1 VADELAGAEVML
13 YAAPSGRPDTA
24 HAYAEAALRA
34 GAAFIN
40 TTSDAIARDR
50 QVLDRFA
57 AAGLP
62 LLGDDLTSQ
71 FGTSVVH
78 HALLQLLE
86 ERGLTLVSSY
96 QVNLGGTEDFRNLV
110 ENSNTKLQS
119 KLNALAAHSSAGDRV
134 QMAPLGYLPQLK
146 SHKVA
151 HINIEAQAWGETP
164 VSLDV
169 KLKVHDPSGAAGVTI
184 DLVRIAASAL
194 RQGRA
199 GYPAE
204 AAPLLKSPPGSAL

>member
-1 VADELAGAEVML
+1 V
-13 YAAPSGRPDTA
+13 
-24 HAYAEAALRA
+24 
-34 GAAFIN
+34 
-40 TTSDAIARDR
+40 ARDR
-50 QVLDRFA
+50 QWLDRFA

-62 LLGDDLTSQ
+62 LVGDDLTSQ

-78 HALLQLLE
+78 HALLRLLK
-86 ERGLTLVSSY
+86 ERGLTLTSSY

-110 ENSNTKLQS
+110 EHGNTKLQS
-119 KLNALAAHSSAGDRV
+119 KLNALAADGTAPDLV
-134 QMAPLGYLPQLK
+134 QVAPLGYLPRLK

-169 KLKVHDPSGAAGVTI
+169 KLTVHDPSGGAGVII
-184 DLVRIAASAL
+184 DLIRMAASAL
-194 RQGRA
+194 RQRRG

-204 AAPLLKSPPGSAL
+204 AAPLLKSPPGTPV

>member
-1 VADELAGAEVML
+1 
-13 YAAPSGRPDTA
+13 
-24 HAYAEAALRA
+24 LRA

-40 TTSDAIARDR
+40 STSDAVARDP
-50 QVLDRFA
+50 QWLDRFA

-78 HALLQLLE
+78 HALLRLLE
-86 ERGLTLVSSY
+86 ERGLTLTSSY

-119 KLNALAAHSSAGDRV
+119 KLNALAADGAAPDRV
-134 QMAPLGYLPQLK
+134 QVAPLGYLSHLK

-151 HINIEAQAWGETP
+151 HINLEARGWAETS

-169 KLKVHDPSGAAGVTI
+169 KLKVHDPSGAAGVTV
-184 DLVRIAASAL
+184 DLIRMAASAL
-194 RQGRA
+194 RQRRG
-199 GYPAE
+199 GYLAE
-204 AAPLLKSPPGSAL
+204 AGPLLKSPPGTSI

>member
-1 VADELAGAEVML
+1 MV
-13 YAAPSGRPDTA
+13 YAAPSGRPETA
-24 HAYAEAALRA
+24 RAYAEAALRA
-34 GAAFIN
+34 GAALIN

-50 QVLDRFA
+50 RVLDRFA

-78 HALLQLLE
+78 HALLRLLE
-86 ERGLTLVSSY
+86 ERGLTLISSY

-119 KLNALAAHSSAGDRV
+119 KLNALTADGSAADRV
-134 QMAPLGYLPQLK
+134 QVAPLGYLSHLK

-151 HINIEAQAWGETP
+151 HINIEAQAWGETS

-184 DLVRIAASAL
+184 DLIRMPASGL

-199 GYPAE
+199 GYFVE
-204 AAPLLKSPPGSAL
+204 ASPLLKSPPGTPV